1 MLDGRMG
8 RLWFFP
14 IDADLS
20 ASAGIHNN
28 ASSVNHTRELGASGL
43 GVPTYISLLNGTNT
57 RAQDAISVTA
67 HRSDPTV
74 FTITISETFTV
85 GTTSGPAPLSAFNSR
100 AVTLRAPTADKAA
113 KWVNRLSSLHGM
125 LYQPLL
131 PPSPDNPR
139 LYDQVALKFVNEYA
153 EGKCTY
159 TGAVQHTLAAHQQQ
173 GHHDHTLARLT
184 AAPTLVACGGGGGED
199 APPVP
204 TTARCASHWA
214 GNSMIESLEE
224 CTAALQMSN
233 TVRDT
238 DSMESL
244 LTFEGMLKSK

>member
-1 MLDGRMG
+1 MG

-14 IDADLS
+14 IAADLS
-20 ASAGIHNN
+20 ASGSNNSN
-28 ASSVNHTRELGASGL
+28 ASNINHTRELCTSGL
-43 GVPTYISLLNGTNT
+43 GVPTYISLLSGTNT

-74 FTITISETFTV
+74 FTITISETYNV
-85 GTTSGPAPLSAFNSR
+85 GSSSMPVPLSPFNSR

-139 LYDQVALKFVNEYA
+139 LYDQVALKFINEYA
-153 EGKCTY
+153 EGKNTY
-159 TGAVQHTLAAHQQQ
+159 TAAVQHTLAAHQQQ

-184 AAPTLVACGGGGGED
+184 AAPSLAACGGGGGED

-224 CTAALQMSN
+224 CTAAIQMNN
-233 TVRDT
+233 TVRDA
-238 DSMESL
+238 DSLENL